1 MSYTI
6 FVNTMPRILSIDFGS
21 KRCGIAVTDESQII
35 ASGLKTVKTEN
46 LIHFLKDYFKEEEV
60 NLIVVGLPK
69 NMNNEE
75 SSIEPLILKY
85 IKTIN
90 TTFPLIKIERFDERF
105 TSKLAFQAMIEGGL
119 KKKQRRNKETIDMV
133 SATIILQDYLH
144 GRKF

>member
-1 MSYTI
+1 
-6 FVNTMPRILSIDFGS
+6 MPRILSIDFGS

-75 SSIEPLILKY
+75 SSIEPLISKY

-90 TTFPLIKIERFDERF
+90 TNFPLINIDRFDERF
-105 TSKLAFQAMIEGGL
+105 TSKLAFQAMIDGGL
-119 KKKQRRNKETIDMV
+119 KKMQRRNKETIDMI
-133 SATIILQDYLH
+133 SATIILQDYLQS
-144 GRKF
+144 KIF

>member
-1 MSYTI
+1 
-6 FVNTMPRILSIDFGS
+6 MPRILSIDFGS

-105 TSKLAFQAMIEGGL
+105 TSKLAFQAMIDGGL

>member
-1 MSYTI
+1 
-6 FVNTMPRILSIDFGS
+6 MPRILSIDFGS

>member
-1 MSYTI
+1 
-6 FVNTMPRILSIDFGS
+6 MPRILSIDFGS

-90 TTFPLIKIERFDERF
+90 TTFPLVKTDRFDERF
-105 TSKLAFQAMIEGGL
+105 TSKLAFQAMIDGGL
-119 KKKQRRNKETIDMV
+119 KKKQRRNKETYQICYDN
-133 SATIILQDYLH
+133 SSGLFTEQNFLIT
-144 GRKF
+144 

>member
-1 MSYTI
+1 
-6 FVNTMPRILSIDFGS
+6 MPRILSIDFGS

-46 LIHFLKDYFKEEEV
+46 LIHFLKDYFKEQEV

-105 TSKLAFQAMIEGGL
+105 TSKLAFQAMIDGGL

>member
-1 MSYTI
+1 
-6 FVNTMPRILSIDFGS
+6 MPRILSIDFGS

-46 LIHFLKDYFKEEEV
+46 LIHFLKDYFKEQEV

-69 NMNNEE
+69 NMNNKE

-105 TSKLAFQAMIEGGL
+105 TSKLAFQAMIDGGL